1 MFRLYAAHIR
11 RHSCRLSGCR
21 RWLSDKNDISVE
33 GDIAIPVYRARE
45 NESTEVLR
53 ARLLYQSRKRGMLE
67 NGLLL
72 RCALII
78 SVCIVYNI
86 SCIVVVM

>member
-1 MFRLYAAHIR
+1 MA
-11 RHSCRLSGCR
+11 CWR
-21 RWLSDKNDISVE
+21 RWLSDSNEVIVE

-45 NESTEVLR
+45 NEATEVLR

-72 RCALII
+72 RFVLISGALCRLV
-78 SVCIVYNI
+78 S
-86 SCIVVVM
+86 MM

>member
-1 MFRLYAAHIR
+1 MFRLCAAYVGR
-11 RHSCRLSGCR
+11 RQNWRVAYWR
-21 RWLSDKNDISVE
+21 RWLSNNEVIVE

-45 NESTEVLR
+45 NEPTKVLR

-72 RCALII
+72 RCEYIT
-78 SVCIVYNI
+78 VYNVPEG
-86 SCIVVVM
+86 SRNV